1 VTQENLKNSQFG
13 PPGPPE
19 NVGGVLQQ
27 GVEYSIERLI
37 DRLRIITHP
46 LPKPSDPNAA
56 IRALMI
62 RDSIDLATRECSAV
76 TRFISWN
83 ADVIAATT
91 RTQNRR
97 RRQIVPATPSCLRL
111 KETAIQAAN
120 ALNDC
125 CAEAWTR
132 DDVSSEEMLP
142 VLEKLFVPG
151 HAENFLNGRPSLLGV
166 ASSRL
171 QLGRLLYAMQRLES
185 HWGSFEIWARRPRLS
200 TCKSLIRAWQ
210 SGEIDFDEFL
220 SWFREAELGLHG
232 NALDPY
238 IAQALFGMRITG
250 TELIMPGD
258 MTVKRGNE
266 EMSFADSSE
275 SELYDKLLQTAR
287 LAKWLYKSDGRIDSA
302 GNIIRE
308 VAYLDPLYSESGEI
322 ESRSTIDEASW
333 RVSDK
338 PEIRTEYEDWN
349 GILKSAGLTPPRR
362 RALIL
367 RKNGQITS
375 RERLNEWK
383 RGERAIKSK
392 RSELVGAIEAAT
404 KRRIVMAPQISA
416 ASYSGVFRDRGSI
429 VRALPSDDE
438 PLQSIPS
445 EARAS
450 KWFDLNPPPI
460 SVTIRK
466 TKHLFKKLSTPGTL

>member
-1 VTQENLKNSQFG
+1 
-13 PPGPPE
+13 
-19 NVGGVLQQ
+19 
-27 GVEYSIERLI
+27 
-37 DRLRIITHP
+37 
-46 LPKPSDPNAA
+46 
-56 IRALMI
+56 
-62 RDSIDLATRECSAV
+62 
-76 TRFISWN
+76 
-83 ADVIAATT
+83 
-91 RTQNRR
+91 
-97 RRQIVPATPSCLRL
+97 
-111 KETAIQAAN
+111 
-120 ALNDC
+120 
-125 CAEAWTR
+125 
-132 DDVSSEEMLP
+132 
-142 VLEKLFVPG
+142 
-151 HAENFLNGRPSLLGV
+151 
-166 ASSRL
+166 
-171 QLGRLLYAMQRLES
+171 
-185 HWGSFEIWARRPRLS
+185 
-200 TCKSLIRAWQ
+200 
-210 SGEIDFDEFL
+210 
-220 SWFREAELGLHG
+220 
-232 NALDPY
+232 
-238 IAQALFGMRITG
+238 MRITG

-322 ESRSTIDEASW
+322 ESRSTIDAASW

-349 GILKSAGLTPPRR
+349 GILKSAGLTPPQR

-416 ASYSGVFRDRGSI
+416 ASYSGVFRDRGSF
-429 VRALPSDDE
+429 VRALPNDDE

-445 EARAS
+445 KARAS

-460 SVTIRK
+460 SATVRK
-466 TKHLFKKLSTPGTL
+466 TKHLFKKLSTPATL